1 MLGSFVITLNISMET
16 TARKIQI
23 RETAERLF
31 SQKGYLATS
40 MRDLA
45 EALNIEPASLYS
57 HISSKDDLLWRIA
70 DRSAKQFFESV
81 QPIFESNLDTQVKLQ
96 KMIVAHVEVICRNI
110 DAAAVFFNEWRHLGE
125 PKRSEYAQTRDQY
138 ENMFREV
145 VKKGFK
151 ENLFL
156 NYDEGFSTRA
166 ILSALNWTH
175 TWYRPDGELR
185 PDEIGKRLGDI
196 LLKGLIRTI

>member
-1 MLGSFVITLNISMET
+1 MKT

-23 RETAERLF
+23 RETAEKLF

-45 EALNIEPASLYS
+45 EALEIEPASLYS
-57 HISSKDDLLWRIA
+57 HISSKEDLLWRIA
-70 DRSAKQFFESV
+70 DRSAKEFFEAI
-81 QPIFESNLDTQVKLQ
+81 QPIFEAELNTQVKLE
-96 KMIVAHVEVICRNI
+96 KMIVAHVEVICKNI
-110 DAAAVFFNEWRHLGE
+110 DAAAVFFTEWRHLGE
-125 PKRSEYAQTRDQY
+125 PKKSEYDQTRETY
-138 ENMFREV
+138 EDMFRKV
-145 VKKGFK
+145 VRQGFE

-156 NYDEGFSTRA
+156 NYDERFSTRA

-175 TWYRPDGELR
+175 TWYRADGELR
-185 PDEIGKRLGDI
+185 PHEIGTRLGDI